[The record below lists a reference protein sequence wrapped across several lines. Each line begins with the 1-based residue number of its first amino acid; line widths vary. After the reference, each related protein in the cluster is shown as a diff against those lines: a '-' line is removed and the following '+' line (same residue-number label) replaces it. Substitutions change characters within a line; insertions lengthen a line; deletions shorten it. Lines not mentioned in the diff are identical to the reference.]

1 MEIKYTKGIP
11 ICPYCKKPTKRH
23 ALIGTVETTSVI
35 YLPIYDE
42 TGKDISIHKSN
53 IVKKY
58 LCLEC
63 INSYTVLG
71 NISNGFSYV
80 NIKETK

>member
-1 MEIKYTKGIP
+1 MRIEYTKGIP
-11 ICPYCKKPTKRH
+11 VCPYCKKPTKRQ
-23 ALIGTVETTSVI
+23 AIIGTVETTSVI
-35 YLPIYDE
+35 YPPTYDE

-63 INSYTVLG
+63 SNSYTVSG
-71 NISNGFSYV
+71 NIPNGFSYV
-80 NIKETK
+80 NIKEAK